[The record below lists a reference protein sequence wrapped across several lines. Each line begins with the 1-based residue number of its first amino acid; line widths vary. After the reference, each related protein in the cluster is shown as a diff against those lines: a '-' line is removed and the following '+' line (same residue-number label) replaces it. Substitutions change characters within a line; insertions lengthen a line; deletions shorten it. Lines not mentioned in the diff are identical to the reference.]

1 MPNCK
6 NCGARIS
13 KFDADMCPVCGVK
26 KPLEGVTSE
35 TVEITTE
42 LNVEDPAFKDYKG
55 TKRITACLL
64 SAFLGVFGVGFF
76 YTKRS
81 KTGLIWLLINLVLI
95 GGVGSLLAF
104 VVKMDIVWSFII
116 PLVALYLVNIAI
128 GLYFLLKPDL
138 KDGNGEF
145 MH

>member
-13 KFDADMCPVCGVK
+13 KFDADMCPVCGTR

-42 LNVEDPAFKDYKG
+42 LNVKDPAFKQYKP
-55 TKRITACLL
+55 TKRSTACLL
-64 SAFLGVFGVGFF
+64 SIFLGIFGVGFF

-81 KTGLIWLLINLVLI
+81 KAGIFWLIINLILI
-95 GGVGSLLAF
+95 GGIGSLLAF
-104 VVKMDIVWSFII
+104 VIKMDIIWSFVI
-116 PLVALYLVNIAI
+116 PVIACYLINIVI